1 MVSRLHSN
9 GISAP
14 VQSNTSR
21 SVAGPPPSRK
31 SAANWALTTLVGG
44 KTATPGDTTFDH
56 ERGSRLGVKP
66 YMGQSIQ

>member
-1 MVSRLHSN
+1 
-9 GISAP
+9 
-14 VQSNTSR
+14 
-21 SVAGPPPSRK
+21 VAGPPPSRK